1 LNLNFKIDMNN
12 IFKDPTPSLS
22 GPPTQTVSG
31 VTNKSAIIDNKNL
44 KVQYDPSDVKT
55 TGSETSTIKPN
66 GIGKDWTP
74 NQYNPQSISG
84 NDTFVYPKTGNVGS
98 TAELAK
104 TTKTEPTNDVVN
116 NGITKTSETRLKE
129 VQAGLPKPKVP
140 KPVNTPRIK
149 TIKIPRPT
157 DSKDVTDLL
166 NLPKSSLG

>member
-1 LNLNFKIDMNN
+1 MNN

-84 NDTFVYPKTGNVGS
+84 NDTFVYPKT
-98 TAELAK
+98 
-104 TTKTEPTNDVVN
+104 TKTEPTNDVVN